1 MDSPVAVITGK
12 LSRKE
17 AESRVSAMIP
27 RLYVICRAW
36 GCTPD
41 VCDEVVQEAVTKAL
55 TKYKQLRDTQA
66 LETWLISILNNC
78 HRMYWRM
85 HRFETAYEDD
95 ALVDNNTPDNCLE
108 SERTVRQV
116 RRAISYLSDE
126 HRKVLTLV
134 DMEGLSYREV
144 ADVLDIRIGTVMSR
158 VSRARN
164 SLRHELKQILSKEN
178 EHGSPVS
185 SLRSIK

>member
-1 MDSPVAVITGK
+1 MAEITGTI
-12 LSRKE
+12 SRKE
-17 AESRVSAMIP
+17 VESRVSAMIP

-36 GCTPD
+36 GAAAD

-55 TKYKQLRDTQA
+55 TCYQQLRDPRA

-78 HRMYWRM
+78 HRMYWRT
-85 HRFETAYEDD
+85 HRND
-95 ALVDNNTPDNCLE
+95 ATYDESAHADNNTPDTCLE

-116 RRAISYLSDE
+116 RQAISHLGE
-126 HRKVLTLV
+126 NHRKVITLI

-158 VSRARN
+158 ISRARN
-164 SLRHELKQILSKEN
+164 NLRYELKEILGKQEN
-178 EHGSPVS
+178 QRSASVLPI
-185 SLRSIK
+185 RSIT